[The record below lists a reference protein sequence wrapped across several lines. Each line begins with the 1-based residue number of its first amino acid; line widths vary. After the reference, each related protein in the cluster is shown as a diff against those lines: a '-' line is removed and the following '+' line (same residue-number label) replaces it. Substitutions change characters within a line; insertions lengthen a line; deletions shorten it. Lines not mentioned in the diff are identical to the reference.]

1 MIRKW
6 YQVHHRWHPS
16 CILLLDLM
24 IYLKIVKQC
33 KHMANDDC
41 PETASETCFQK
52 KNRYMLILRS
62 KNSPNSPCIL
72 VYIFQMEKFSLKF
85 GNLVYS
91 ENHAKS

>member
-6 YQVHHRWHPS
+6 YQMHHRWHPS

-33 KHMANDDC
+33 EHMANDDC

-52 KNRYMLILRS
+52 KKSVYAYFKVKKFQKKILQI
-62 KNSPNSPCIL
+62 P
-72 VYIFQMEKFSLKF
+72 
-85 GNLVYS
+85 
-91 ENHAKS
+91 HAS